1 MEEKKQVKFED
12 AMQEIEKTIENISTK
27 VEKKEELDANKNLFC
42 ILGVQDF
49 EIRHSNFLA
58 WMFRDNKQF
67 FYEFL
72 TNKKILDLSKEK
84 AKNICNSCDVIREY
98 NEDTFGR
105 SIDIVIDCPNEKF
118 VIVIENKIYSDEGE
132 NQLSDYYLFIEQS
145 KRFSG
150 YTKKY
155 IYLTLNGDVPYSEE
169 DRKHYVSVSYN
180 SILDILTKIDCY
192 KKNKKY
198 KDYKD
203 IIIEDYIDILKDKTV
218 KVMDRVSEY
227 YKLFDKYKEI
237 MIEVGEY
244 IPSIEKRAQIEKDV
258 INTTCNVKLKS
269 EKANT
274 FVVFYNEDVQKICAK
289 NNLPESFFEFGIS
302 NDPYTAMS
310 FYFTVEKDK
319 DGRYV
324 DFSKKFREK
333 FNRKDKSKNGNFL
346 TLYEERMIV
355 SNKTSGFLKE
365 SEFQEQIKVAFEN
378 LLNNAKSIY
387 NEIVYFIKEYF
398 VTK

>member
-58 WMFRDNKQF
+58 WMFRNNKQF

-72 TNKKILDLSKEK
+72 TNKKILDLSEEK
-84 AKNICNSCDVIREY
+84 AKSICNSCDVIREY

-105 SIDIVIDCPNEKF
+105 SIDLVIDCPNEKI

-319 DGRYV
+319 DGKYV

>member
-58 WMFRDNKQF
+58 WMFRNNKQF

-72 TNKKILDLSKEK
+72 TNKKIIDLSEEK
-84 AKNICNSCDVIREY
+84 AKSICNSCDVIREY

-105 SIDIVIDCPNEKF
+105 SIDLVIDCPNEKI

-310 FYFTVEKDK
+310 FYFTAEKDK

>member
-72 TNKKILDLSKEK
+72 TNKKILDLSEEK
-84 AKNICNSCDVIREY
+84 AKSICNSLEVIREY

-105 SIDIVIDCPNEKF
+105 SIDLVIDCPNEKF

-132 NQLSDYYLFIEQS
+132 NQLADYYSIIEQS
-145 KRFSG
+145 KRFIG
-150 YTKKY
+150 YKKKY

-198 KDYKD
+198 KNYKD

-227 YKLFDKYKEI
+227 YKLFDKHKEI

>member
-12 AMQEIEKTIENISTK
+12 ALQEIEMTIENISTK

-84 AKNICNSCDVIREY
+84 AKNICNSYEVIREY

-132 NQLSDYYLFIEQS
+132 NQLSDYYLFIEHS

-169 DRKHYVSVSYN
+169 DRKHYMSVSYN
-180 SILDILTKIDCY
+180 SILDILTKIDFY
-192 KKNKKY
+192 KKNKKN
-198 KDYKD
+198 KNYKD

-244 IPSIEKRAQIEKDV
+244 IPSIEKRAQIERDV

-274 FVVFYNEDVQKICAK
+274 FVVFYNEDVQKICAN
-289 NNLPESFFEFGIS
+289 NNLPKSFFEFGIS

-319 DGRYV
+319 DGRYIE
-324 DFSKKFREK
+324 FSKKFREK

-365 SEFQEQIKVAFEN
+365 AEFQEQIKVAFEN

-398 VTK
+398 VAK

>member
-27 VEKKEELDANKNLFC
+27 VEKKEKLDANKNLFC

-58 WMFRDNKQF
+58 WMFRNNKQF

-72 TNKKILDLSKEK
+72 TNKKILDLSEEK
-84 AKNICNSCDVIREY
+84 AKSICNSCDVIREY
-98 NEDTFGR
+98 NKDTFGR
-105 SIDIVIDCPNEKF
+105 SIDLVIDCPNEKI